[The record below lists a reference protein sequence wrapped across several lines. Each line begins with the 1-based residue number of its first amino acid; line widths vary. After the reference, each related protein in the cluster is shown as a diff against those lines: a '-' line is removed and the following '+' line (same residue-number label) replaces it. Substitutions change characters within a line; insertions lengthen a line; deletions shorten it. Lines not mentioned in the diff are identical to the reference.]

1 MKLTK
6 LFSIVIAVF
15 IIMIGSIAGAQIS
28 KPGEVIKDQG
38 TNRVNNRIEQGIDA
52 GFNKIEEGVGGF
64 FKKNKENGGAEE
76 EADEESPSGSESGY
90 DESDNDDT
98 EAVPAPKSRSLRA
111 PRNTTSFPAIRFSI
125 LRISA
130 RMLLVISLHYGPQT
144 VEER

>member
-52 GFNKIEEGVGGF
+52 GFNKIEEGVGGY
-64 FKKNKENGGAEE
+64 FKKNKETGGAEE
-76 EADEESPSGSESGY
+76 EGQLQGA
-90 DESDNDDT
+90 
-98 EAVPAPKSRSLRA
+98 RSTGTGA
-111 PRNTTSFPAIRFSI
+111 YFCT
-125 LRISA
+125 
-130 RMLLVISLHYGPQT
+130 
-144 VEER
+144 